1 VAPAELT
8 AELRKVHQFVSF
20 VAVTPVQLAV
30 ADFMQA
36 EPDYP
41 TGLAAFYQR
50 KRDLFCRALQS
61 SRLQLTPS
69 AGTYFQL
76 VDFSAIT
83 RQADTTVCEQWTRE
97 HGVASIPVSVFYE
110 KPPEQ
115 HFLRFC
121 FAKRDSV
128 LAEAAERLCEI

>member
-1 VAPAELT
+1 
-8 AELRKVHQFVSF
+8 
-20 VAVTPVQLAV
+20 
-30 ADFMQA
+30 M
-36 EPDYP
+36 
-41 TGLAAFYQR
+41 R
-50 KRDLFCRALQS
+50 KRDLFCRALES

-83 RQADTTVCEQWTRE
+83 GQADTTVCEQWTRE

-128 LAEAAERLCEI
+128 LAQAAERLCEI